1 MIFGPPKTLPKRPQ
15 APKPI
20 FWALEYEYSGN
31 QVPKFEECQKKW
43 NLCSLKFS
51 ADWTIHFS
59 KRAHERPK

>member
-1 MIFGPPKTLPKRPQ
+1 MILGHHKNVQKRPQ

-31 QVPKFEECQKKW
+31 QVPKFKECQKM